1 MSKLSHKYRYGLT
14 AFALLVLAIGC
25 GKEVNNQDS
34 GATISDIAEI
44 SDTADRRSL
53 VGRKVEI
60 ASAQVQEVTGNYIFW
75 VGSRNSGV
83 PVAREDKMRGP
94 VTEHVRPGDRAA
106 ISGTIRLLETVPQS
120 DLLWDKITDS
130 EREDML
136 NSRIYI
142 AADSVRVI
150 H

>member
-1 MSKLSHKYRYGLT
+1 MSKQALKYRNGLV
-14 AFALLVLAIGC
+14 ALALLVLAVGC
-25 GKEVNNQDS
+25 GKEVNNKES
-34 GATISDIAEI
+34 GATIADVNEI

-53 VGRKVEI
+53 VGRRVEI
-60 ASAQVQEVTGNYIFW
+60 TSAQVQEVTGNYIFW

-94 VTEHVRPGDRAA
+94 VTEHVQRGDRVA
-106 ISGTIRLLETVPQS
+106 ISGVVRLLETVPQT
-120 DLLWDKITDS
+120 DLLWDKVNDN
-130 EREDML
+130 ERADML

-142 AADSVRVI
+142 AAESVRVI